1 MAVNGDSVLFLAQE
15 LFRPLN
21 ASLDYLFYA
30 GALYGARHVLTFVG
44 DCMRGLRTYFIPFGR
59 CCRSDLAKEF
69 GKWAGGYP
77 SIAVTLEE
85 MSFFVCVLITM
96 VTTLCVVF
104 PDSHHWCNFRNWIGV
119 CT

>member
-30 GALYGARHVLTFVG
+30 GALYGARHVLSFVG

-59 CCRSDLAKEF
+59 CCRSDLTKEF

-77 SIAVTLEE
+77 SIA
-85 MSFFVCVLITM
+85 
-96 VTTLCVVF
+96 
-104 PDSHHWCNFRNWIGV
+104 RG
-119 CT
+119 